1 MGALRKPFLLL
12 AMLALVLAVGVEIGS
27 GLLLGG
33 GDAGAALVGSA
44 GDLGVEVGDV
54 SGVTEP
60 SGRGTGYL
68 ALIDAV
74 ALWTT
79 GLFCLGLVLP
89 ERIHGRVQGVATL
102 IFSIILIIVAFLAL
116 IIAFIELMIMVS
128 LFLAPPFGTL
138 AYLALWGFFPVGE
151 AAVVLGLVLL
161 LKLAWAGLLI
171 LAQPKFLQ
179 NKGLVLL
186 ILTSLLCTVVLEF
199 LHHLVPVILVS
210 ILDDL
215 GALVFAVVA
224 IIWALVLL
232 IGSIPAI
239 VKAIRATAALRAEPD
254 PHR

>member
-1 MGALRKPFLLL
+1 MDALRKPFLLL
-12 AMLALVLAVGVEIGS
+12 AMLALVLAVDLEVGA

-44 GDLGVEVGDV
+44 ADLGVEVGEVGQV
-54 SGVTEP
+54 SEP

-68 ALIDAV
+68 ALVDAA

-89 ERIHGRVQGVATL
+89 ERLHGRVQGVGTL
-102 IFSIILIIVAFLAL
+102 VFSIILIIVAVLAL
-116 IIAFIELMIMVS
+116 VLAFIELTIMVS

-138 AYLALWGFFPVGE
+138 AYLALWGFFPVGD
-151 AAVVLGLVLL
+151 AAVLLGLVLL

-171 LAQPKFLQ
+171 VAQPRFLQ
-179 NKGLVLL
+179 HKGLVLL

-210 ILDDL
+210 ILDSV
-215 GALVFAVVA
+215 GALVFAIVA
-224 IIWALVLL
+224 LVWALVLL
-232 IGSIPAI
+232 IGAVPAI
-239 VKAIRATAALRAEPD
+239 VKAVRATTALRAEPD
-254 PHR
+254 PHG

>member
-12 AMLALVLAVGVEIGS
+12 AMLALVLAVGVEVGA

-44 GDLGVEVGDV
+44 ADLGVEVGDV
-54 SGVTEP
+54 RDVSEP
-60 SGRGTGYL
+60 SGRGLGYL
-68 ALIDAV
+68 VLVDAA

-89 ERIHGRVQGVATL
+89 DRLHGRLQGVATL
-102 IFSIILIIVAFLAL
+102 VFSIVLIIVALVAL
-116 IIAFIELMIMVS
+116 VVAFVELMIMVS

-138 AYLALWGFFPVGE
+138 AYLALWGFFPVGD
-151 AAVVLGLVLL
+151 AAVLLGLALL
-161 LKLAWAGLLI
+161 LKLAWAALLI
-171 LAQPKFLQ
+171 LAQPRFLQ

-199 LHHLVPVILVS
+199 LHRLVPVILVS

-224 IIWALVLL
+224 IVWALVLL
-232 IGSIPAI
+232 IGAIPAI
-239 VKAIRATAALRAEPD
+239 VKALRTTAALRAESD

>member
-12 AMLALVLAVGVEIGS
+12 AMLALVLAVGVEVGA

-33 GDAGAALVGSA
+33 ADAGPALAGGAA
-44 GDLGVEVGDV
+44 DLGVEVADV
-54 SGVTEP
+54 SGVSEP

-68 ALIDAV
+68 ALVDAA

-89 ERIHGRVQGVATL
+89 ERIHGRIQGVATL
-102 IFSIILIIVAFLAL
+102 IFSIVLIIVAFLAL
-116 IIAFIELMIMVS
+116 VFAFVELTIMVS

-138 AYLALWGFFPVGE
+138 AYLALWGFFPVGD
-151 AAVVLGLVLL
+151 ASVLLGLVLL
-161 LKLAWAGLLI
+161 LKLAWAALLL

-186 ILTSLLCTVVLEF
+186 IGTSLLCTVLLEF
-199 LHHLVPVILVS
+199 LHRLVPVIVVS
-210 ILDDL
+210 ILDDV

-224 IIWALVLL
+224 IVWALVLL
-232 IGSIPAI
+232 IGAIPAI
-239 VKAIRATAALRAEPD
+239 VKAIRATAALRAETD

>member
-1 MGALRKPFLLL
+1 MGALRKPFLVL
-12 AMLALVLAVGVEIGS
+12 AMLALVLAVGVEVGA

-33 GDAGAALVGSA
+33 GDAGAELAGSA
-44 GDLGVEVGDV
+44 ADLGVEVGDV
-54 SGVTEP
+54 REVSEP

-68 ALIDAV
+68 ALVDAA

-89 ERIHGRVQGVATL
+89 ERLHGRIQGVATL
-102 IFSIILIIVAFLAL
+102 IFSIILIIVALLAL
-116 IIAFIELMIMVS
+116 VLAFIELTIMVS
-128 LFLAPPFGTL
+128 LFLAPPFGLL

-151 AAVVLGLVLL
+151 ATVLLGLVLL
-161 LKLAWAGLLI
+161 LKLAWAGLLT

-179 NKGLVLL
+179 NKGLVML

-210 ILDDL
+210 ILDSV
-215 GALVFAVVA
+215 GALVFAVIA

-232 IGSIPAI
+232 IGAVPAI
-239 VKAIRATAALRAEPD
+239 VKAVRATAALRAEPD
-254 PHR
+254 PHG